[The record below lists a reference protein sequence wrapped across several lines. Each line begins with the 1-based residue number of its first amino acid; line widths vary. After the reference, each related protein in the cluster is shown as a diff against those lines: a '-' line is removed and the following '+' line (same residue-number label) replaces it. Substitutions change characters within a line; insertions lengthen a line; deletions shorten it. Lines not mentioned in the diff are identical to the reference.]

1 MTSFPFVRRALL
13 LCALAG
19 LAGCSSLFSS
29 RGDDGPRQLHVTL
42 VGGGQLNNSG
52 GGARPVQV
60 CLYVVREANWLPPA
74 GLEDSSCA
82 QRGREV
88 AAESR
93 HVVAP
98 NQVQQVLLPAS
109 GSDPVWLLADADFAS
124 KPPGYA
130 PLRIRVDGRQ
140 LIHLAVLL
148 ERNRI
153 VDALRPAAAPLAD
166 TPASTPAASPPP
178 AKPSRKPWRKT
189 RKAPIAHLEESP

>member
-1 MTSFPFVRRALL
+1 MQNRALIIVFGVL
-13 LCALAG
+13 LG
-19 LAGCSSLFSS
+19 LLTACSSLFSS
-29 RGDDGPRQLHVTL
+29 RDDDGPRQLHVTL

-153 VDALRPAAAPLAD
+153 VDALRPAAAPLAE
-166 TPASTPAASPPP
+166 AAAAAAQAAPPSP
-178 AKPSRKPWRKT
+178 AKPGRKPWRKT